1 MRTRI
6 NTASWEGS
14 LSGSGLLRGGV
25 SQRIGGSSRDC
36 GGSDPEALLR
46 DRPLGTLDCGI
57 PRAPQGGDQ
66 GVVAGFV
73 MGEKSRPG
81 GRCWEMGH
89 ALCHKEE
96 PVGVW
101 LQVQLRS
108 LLEAPQVQR
117 PGR

>member
-1 MRTRI
+1 MQTRI

-66 GVVAGFV
+66 GVAAGFV
-73 MGEKSRPG
+73 MGEKVGRVG
-81 GRCWEMGH
+81 GAGRWDMPSVIRKSQWESG
-89 ALCHKEE
+89 C
-96 PVGVW
+96 
-101 LQVQLRS
+101 RS
-108 LLEAPQVQR
+108 S
-117 PGR
+117 